1 MKVAQEID
9 VDNVTI
15 IINSDNKLEALIPE
29 QSTEF
34 TIQEVPWL
42 NNSNVI
48 TTEVY
53 YEINNSKKYFKGVKP
68 IKIIKQFL
76 LNDLNSLSSTV
87 TRKFV
92 KPEEQDSYDYNMKKY
107 IRTIEGDLTLD
118 ISELQSYNLSN
129 DEIAELVKE
138 FVDTTKSTIET
149 QNYELINILGDTYFT
164 SGGGY
169 TFGITEPEYRSNI
182 RIEGSAAHLSIY
194 EKLEFL
200 SNLEF
205 QDDSLESFKDFLG
218 KGPKGNY
225 FEKEIETSVTQN
237 DVPVSIQFY
246 GQ

>member
-53 YEINNSKKYFKGVKP
+53 YEINNSKKYFRGAKP
-68 IKIIKQFL
+68 IKIIKEFL

-92 KPEEQDSYDYNMKKY
+92 KPEEQDSYDYGMKKY

-129 DEIAELVKE
+129 NEIAEMMKE
-138 FVDTTKSTIET
+138 FVDTAKSTIYT
-149 QNYELINILGDTYFT
+149 QNDESINILGDTYFT
-164 SGGGY
+164 SEGGY
-169 TFGITEPEYRSNI
+169 IFGITEPEYRSNI

-218 KGPKGNY
+218 KGPKGNH

-237 DVPVSIQFY
+237 DVPVSIRVY
-246 GQ
+246 GV